1 MRNVNLVVGDKPIG
15 SALTWAYPHG
25 KDHGIFQIPTY
36 ELTVTGKDENG
47 IDCKRMFEVIRF
59 GVQGENT

>member
-25 KDHGIFQIPTY
+25 KDHGIYSRYPHM
-36 ELTVTGKDENG
+36 N
-47 IDCKRMFEVIRF
+47 
-59 GVQGENT
+59 